1 MTKKKIAQCLFM
13 VLICTN
19 LFACGGIKETDGI
32 KHIRIANPQA
42 TGDNVTLGYERF
54 QSLVKEKSQGKIQID
69 LYSNAMLGSDRAT
82 TESVQGGTLDMASCS
97 SPNFA
102 GFLPEFMAFDLP
114 YVTSPKYQKNLYAA
128 IDKGK
133 LGEYYRN
140 VAREKGFEIIM
151 FSEYGYRNFVTTK
164 LPIQKL
170 SDFKGVKLRT
180 TNSPVEVAVAKAIG
194 AVAMPVAWGETYTAM
209 SQGAVDGEGNTWSLL
224 YSAKH
229 HELLKYGIDS
239 AHNYSMHILVMNKG
253 LFDSLSDEERE
264 IIKSAAQEALD
275 WQRSIAFVNEGK
287 NKSIIKDSGV
297 VIHDLSE
304 DERAEFVKAT
314 KSVYDDF
321 VGKIVPQEAVD
332 MVMDTQHENFT
343 P

>member
-1 MTKKKIAQCLFM
+1 MLKKKL
-13 VLICTN
+13 VLGLI
-19 LFACGGIKETDGI
+19 LSLLSMSVIGCGGIRESDGI

-42 TGDNVTLGYERF
+42 TGDNVTLGYEKF
-54 QSLVKEKSQGKIQID
+54 QALVKEKSKGKIQID

-114 YVTSPKYQKNLYAA
+114 YATSPKYQKNLYAA

-140 VAREKGFEIIM
+140 VARQKGFEIIM

-164 LPIQKL
+164 LPITSLK
-170 SDFKGVKLRT
+170 DFKGVKLRT

-239 AHNYSMHILVMNKG
+239 AHNYSMHILVMNKNS
-253 LFDSLSDEERE
+253 FDSLSDEERE
-264 IIKSAAQEALD
+264 ILLSSAQEALD

-287 NKSIIKDSGV
+287 NKEIIKESGV
-297 VIHDLSE
+297 SIHDLTE
-304 DERAEFVKAT
+304 AERLEFVEAT

-321 VGKIVPQEAVD
+321 VGKIVPEEAVD
-332 MVMDTQHENFT
+332 LVMATQRDDFT